1 MVRIPSSPPFTVDRS
16 VFLELDPININSA
29 KPTRMPLLFIA
40 VPLFLSFAFIASAQ
54 PVISPPVPLTGAAVD
69 KPVVSRSEEGLSV
82 RVVPLAKG
90 LSHPTGMVFL
100 PDGHT
105 ILVVERPGRLRVVT
119 DGVLDPTAVAGLP
132 AVHNLSLGGIHDIV
146 LHPDFANNRLLYL
159 SYSKEGPQGTTLAVA
174 RARFD
179 ETRLTELQDIL
190 VAAAWGSPL
199 GTYGGR
205 MIFGPDG
212 LLYVSVGDRDG
223 NTRDDNSPARKE
235 AQSLAHHTGKV
246 LRLRDDG
253 SIPPDNPFVKDA
265 TAKGEIFTYGHR
277 NVYGL
282 AFHPQTGELWASE
295 FGPAGG
301 DELNLLVP
309 GHNYGWPLVSLGR
322 NYTGTLVSDQPWW
335 RPGMDMPVFHWN
347 PVINPSNMVFYT
359 GKKFARL
366 TNSLIVAGAGTKRI
380 VQLTFNNGMVRQV
393 DSMLRELDVR
403 FRDVRQGPDE
413 CLYVLTEGRSRGN
426 ADTDGMLLRI
436 EPVTPD

>member
-1 MVRIPSSPPFTVDRS
+1 MTGSRGVVMAGA
-16 VFLELDPININSA
+16 LW
-29 KPTRMPLLFIA
+29 A
-40 VPLFLSFAFIASAQ
+40 VCAGAAFAQ
-54 PVISPPVPLTGAAVD
+54 PVISPPIPLTGVPVD
-69 KPVVSRSEEGLSV
+69 KPVVTQSENGLAV
-82 RVVPLAKG
+82 RVVPLAHG

-105 ILVVERPGRLRVVT
+105 ILVVERPGRLRVVI
-119 DGVLDPTAVAGLP
+119 DGTLDPNPVAGVP
-132 AVHNLSLGGIHDIV
+132 AVHNLSLGGMHDIV

-159 SYSKEGPQGTTLAVA
+159 SYSKEGPKGTTLAIA

-179 ETRLTELQDIL
+179 QPRLTAMQDIL
-190 VAAAWGSPL
+190 VAEAWGSPL

-212 LLYVSVGDRDG
+212 LLYVAVGDRDG
-223 NTRDDNSPARKE
+223 NTRDDNSPARKD
-235 AQSLAHHTGKV
+235 AQNLASHTGKV

-253 SIPPDNPFVKDA
+253 SIPPDNPFVKDP

-277 NVYGL
+277 NPYGL

-295 FGPAGG
+295 FGAAGG
-301 DELNLLVP
+301 DELNLLIP

-322 NYTGTLVSDQPWW
+322 NYTGTLVSDQPWF

-347 PVINPSNMVFYT
+347 PVINPSNMLFYT
-359 GKKFARL
+359 GRKFPAF
-366 TNSLIVAGAGTKRI
+366 TGSLIIAGAGTKQI
-380 VQLTFNNGMVRQV
+380 VQLSFGIGLLRQG
-393 DSMLRELDVR
+393 DSLLRELEVR
-403 FRDVRQGPDE
+403 FRDIRQGPDE

-436 EPVTPD
+436 EPIPKN